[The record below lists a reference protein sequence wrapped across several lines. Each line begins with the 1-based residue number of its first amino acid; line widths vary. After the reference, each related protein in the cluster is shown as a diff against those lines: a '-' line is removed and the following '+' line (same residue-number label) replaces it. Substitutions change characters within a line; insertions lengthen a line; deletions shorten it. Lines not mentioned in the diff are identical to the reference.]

1 MILRN
6 YERFIC
12 VLFGDA
18 FLGRHGETTL
28 IEERAYSLLQYD
40 VDRDVLFVVRIPASS
55 DKPNETADDDQAP
68 ERKIGAMDETWY
80 LTWWNS

>member
-18 FLGRHGETTL
+18 FFGRHGETTL

-40 VDRDVLFVVRIPASS
+40 VDRDVLFVERIPASP
-55 DKPNETADDDQAP
+55 DKPNEAADGDQAP
-68 ERKIGAMDETWY
+68 ERKSGALDESVVFD
-80 LTWWNS
+80 LVNS